1 MCRYFKNK
9 ALELS
14 LLKAEHFICVSNC
27 GTYFQLENDVHET
40 VFFILPLTGDM
51 YSRGSAPGPAASTPA
66 GPTAPGGSA
75 AGQQKSGSEYGGGYS
90 SYSGYQVSQRTF
102 QLF

>member
-1 MCRYFKNK
+1 MRQYFFV
-9 ALELS
+9 
-14 LLKAEHFICVSNC
+14 LLV
-27 GTYFQLENDVHET
+27 
-40 VFFILPLTGDM
+40 TGDM

-90 SYSGYQVSQRTF
+90 SYSGYQVTQRTF
-102 QLF
+102 YLKNAVFWDAALREFIIN